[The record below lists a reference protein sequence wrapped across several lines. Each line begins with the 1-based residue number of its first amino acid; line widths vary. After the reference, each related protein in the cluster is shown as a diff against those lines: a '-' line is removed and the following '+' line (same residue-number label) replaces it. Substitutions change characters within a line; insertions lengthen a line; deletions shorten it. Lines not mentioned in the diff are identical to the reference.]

1 MKVFVSCVAQ
11 KHGDIV
17 ANISEINK
25 TNIDSTF
32 NEWESITQGNK
43 PSRDVYKGSQWELI
57 KELDSKVL
65 TYVISSGYGI
75 ITLDTPIVPYSITFS
90 DAYVENKHLLI
101 PKFDLTQKEA
111 NKYWF
116 NKFGDFTEYW
126 SDDEVVIFTVNP
138 DYLNVLDLP
147 KKDNIIIL
155 NEYKLGRLAKWLGS
169 GANNLS
175 VKFTQYILNNHPN
188 LSGNEELTQIVK
200 DLDKKYGEDLYKKRK
215 KVNDDFV
222 SEWIQGGK
230 TITQLRNNDF
240 SCSKQRF
247 NKLKLEITN

>member
-1 MKVFVSCVAQ
+1 MKAFVSCVSQ

-17 ANISEINK
+17 ADISKINE
-25 TNIDSTF
+25 TSFDVTF
-32 NEWESITQGNK
+32 HKWKELTKGEK
-43 PSRDVYKGSQWELI
+43 PALDVYKGTQWELI
-57 KELDSKVL
+57 KELDSEIP
-65 TYVISSGYGI
+65 TYVISAGYGV

-101 PKFDLTQKEA
+101 PKFNLTQKEA

-116 NKFGDFTEYW
+116 NKFGDFTKYW
-126 SDDEVVIFTVNP
+126 DTDEVVIFTINP

-175 VKFTQYILNNHPN
+175 VKFTQYLVNNHPN
-188 LSGNEELTQIVK
+188 LSGNKELTQIIQ
-200 DLDKKYGEDLYKKRK
+200 DLDKQYGEDLYKKRK
-215 KVNDDFV
+215 KVDNGFILDFI
-222 SEWIQGGK
+222 SKGGTLK
-230 TITQLRNNDF
+230 QLRDNDY

-247 NKLKLEITN
+247 DKLKLNK

>member
-1 MKVFVSCVAQ
+1 MRVFVSCVSQ
-11 KHGDIV
+11 KHGDII
-17 ANISEINK
+17 ADISKVN
-25 TNIDSTF
+25 TPNIDITF
-32 NEWESITQGNK
+32 SEWESKTQGGI
-43 PSRDVYKGSQWELI
+43 PSRDIYKGAQWELI
-57 KELDSKVL
+57 KELDSKTP
-65 TYVISSGYGI
+65 TYVVSAGYGI

-101 PKFDLTQKEA
+101 PKFDSTQKEA

-175 VKFTQYILNNHPN
+175 VKFTQYLVNNHPN
-188 LSGNEELTQIVK
+188 LSGNKELTQIIE
-200 DLDKKYGEDLYKKRK
+200 DLDKQHGEDLYKKRK
-215 KVNDDFV
+215 KVDDEFILDFI
-222 SEWIQGGK
+222 SKKGTLK
-230 TITQLRNNDF
+230 QLRDNDY

-247 NKLKLEITN
+247 DKLKLNK

>member
-11 KHGDIV
+11 KYGDIV
-17 ANISEINK
+17 ADISKIN
-25 TNIDSTF
+25 TTDIDSTF
-32 NEWESITQGNK
+32 DEWKSKTQGSIS
-43 PSRDVYKGSQWELI
+43 SRNVYKGTQWELI
-57 KELDSKVL
+57 KELDSKIS
-65 TYVISSGYGI
+65 TYVISAGYGI
-75 ITLDTPIVPYSITFS
+75 ITLNTPIVPYSITFS

-116 NKFGDFTEYW
+116 NKFGDFTKYW
-126 SDDEVVIFTVNP
+126 DTDEVVILTVNP

-175 VKFTQYILNNHPN
+175 VKFTQYLVNNHPN
-188 LSGNEELTQIVK
+188 LSGNKELIK
-200 DLDKKYGEDLYKKRK
+200 IIGDLDKQYGKDLYKKRK
-215 KVNDDFV
+215 KINDGFILDFI
-222 SEWIQGGK
+222 SKGGTLK
-230 TITQLRNNDF
+230 QLRDNDY

-247 NKLKLEITN
+247 DKLKLT

>member
-1 MKVFVSCVAQ
+1 MKVFVSCVSQ

-17 ANISEINK
+17 ANISKVSK
-25 TNIDSTF
+25 TDIDSTF
-32 NEWESITQGNK
+32 NEWKSITQGNK

-57 KELDSKVL
+57 KGLDSKVP

-101 PKFDLTQKEA
+101 PKFNLTQKEA

-116 NKFGDFTEYW
+116 NKFGDFTKYW
-126 SDDEVVIFTVNP
+126 NTDEVAIFTVNP

-169 GANNLS
+169 GANNLN
-175 VKFTQYILNNHPN
+175 VKFTQYLINNHPN
-188 LSGNEELTQIVK
+188 ISGNEELTQIIE
-200 DLDKKYGEDLYKKRK
+200 DLDKKHGEDLYKKRK
-215 KVNDDFV
+215 KVDNGFILDFM
-222 SEWIQGGK
+222 SKGGTLK
-230 TITQLRNNDF
+230 QLRDSDY

-247 NKLKLEITN
+247 DKLKLTK